1 MKYQIK
7 SRQMRASRLDI
18 SCTQIKYLEDLL
30 TGLCKWTALN
40 SSESDIN
47 R

>member
-30 TGLCKWTALN
+30 NIWNIYSL
-40 SSESDIN
+40 SEYAN
-47 R
+47 GQH